1 MPLDNELVDLL
12 LPLAAAPLALSAPV
26 CLARSSSDSLGF
38 RPQVEILF
46 PYGPTPFARVAG
58 SLAGNHFLTLTS
70 GLEQLT
76 DLGQKVQWEGA
87 QDVKFELL

>member
-1 MPLDNELVDLL
+1 MV
-12 LPLAAAPLALSAPV
+12 
-26 CLARSSSDSLGF
+26 F

-46 PYGPTPFARVAG
+46 PYGPTTFASVAG

>member
-1 MPLDNELVDLL
+1 M
-12 LPLAAAPLALSAPV
+12 
-26 CLARSSSDSLGF
+26 
-38 RPQVEILF
+38 EILF
-46 PYGPTPFARVAG
+46 PYGPTTFASVAG

>member
-1 MPLDNELVDLL
+1 V
-12 LPLAAAPLALSAPV
+12 
-26 CLARSSSDSLGF
+26 F

-46 PYGPTPFARVAG
+46 PYGPTTFASVAG